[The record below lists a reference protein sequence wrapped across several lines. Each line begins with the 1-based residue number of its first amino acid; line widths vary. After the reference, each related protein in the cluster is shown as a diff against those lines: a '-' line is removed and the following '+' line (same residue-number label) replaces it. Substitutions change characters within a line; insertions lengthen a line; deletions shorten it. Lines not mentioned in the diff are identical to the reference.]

1 MPKALY
7 YSIIILLRASGEF
20 GKVKKLGSAKWEAGW
35 GRLARQ
41 ILIISLFLS
50 LMAFPGLPADSPSSG
65 YDSLRLFT
73 EALYEISQKYV
84 YPKGDDELLNGSL
97 RGIMNS
103 LDPDSSFLT
112 AKEYQQ
118 LTQRQN
124 QKSAEAGVE
133 LIIKDNLLTLV
144 SVLDGGPAAKAGLKP
159 GDHVIKID
167 GQLIRNLTTQEA
179 IQKFRGAP
187 GSSLKLQV
195 MHNGALKP
203 MDVTVTL
210 QPLAPGTVTF
220 HPIGDSYAYV
230 RLSYFNEDTPKEL
243 EKTLKSLEKRG
254 PPLRGLILDLRN
266 NARGSMEDA
275 VRSASVLLGD
285 KEIVSAKGR
294 APGTQE
300 TFRGKER
307 DLALKIPVP
316 AVILVDQGTAR
327 AAEIVAGALRD
338 QYQATLLGAKTLGLC
353 GLTKILPLQDG
364 SALMMTVAQ
373 CYTPTGQKIQG
384 KGLEPQ
390 VQGQTPKSKDKDK
403 EKAPAA
409 APPKSPTP
417 EQDPWVQQAVEYLKT
432 GKKLARNTAE
442 PRL

>member
-1 MPKALY
+1 
-7 YSIIILLRASGEF
+7 
-20 GKVKKLGSAKWEAGW
+20 VKNLCSAKFGAGW

-41 ILIISLFLS
+41 TLFIFLLLILT
-50 LMAFPGLPADSPSSG
+50 AFPGLPADSPSSG
-65 YDSLRLFT
+65 YESLRLFT

-84 YPKGDDELLNGSL
+84 YPKSDEELLNGSL

-112 AKEYQQ
+112 AKEYQL
-118 LTQRQN
+118 LTHGQN

-133 LIIKDNLLTLV
+133 LIVKDNLLTMV
-144 SVLDGGPAAKAGLKP
+144 SVLDGGPAAAAGLKP
-159 GDHVIKID
+159 GDHVLKID

-179 IQKFRGAP
+179 IQKFRGAS
-187 GSSLKLQV
+187 GANLKLQV
-195 MHNGALKP
+195 MRNGALKP
-203 MDVTVTL
+203 MDITVIL
-210 QPLAPGTVTF
+210 QPLAPGTVNSQV
-220 HPIGDSYAYV
+220 ISDSFAYV
-230 RLSYFNEDTPKEL
+230 RLSYFNDDTPKEL
-243 EKTLKSLEKRG
+243 EKTLKSLEKQR
-254 PPLRGLILDLRN
+254 PPMRGLILDLRN
-266 NARGSMEDA
+266 NARGSMEQA

-294 APGTQE
+294 TPGSQE

-316 AVILVDQGTAR
+316 AVVLVDQGTAR
-327 AAEIVAGALRD
+327 AAEIVAAAMRD

-373 CYTPTGQKIQG
+373 CYTPGGQKIQG
-384 KGLEPQ
+384 KGLEPG

-403 EKAPAA
+403 GPSAA
-409 APPKSPTP
+409 APPKSLTP
-417 EQDPWVQQAVEYLKT
+417 EQDPWVLQAVEFLKS
-432 GKKLARNTAE
+432 GKKGQIALKASA
-442 PRL
+442 PKL